1 VTLISADRAAPD
13 LTTVEPATAGP
24 AADPTADPRESPA
37 KKHASRRLR
46 ILIVVLICL
55 SFLPY
60 AAIPLGANTNL
71 PLSSVAAIPVIF
83 AALKTGLLR
92 FRGFLILAILPCVSA
107 YLGILIGYPLG
118 NPKALMIWPAHIIA
132 VCGFAACVVLV
143 SKPFLRR
150 VIAVALLASS
160 FYALAQKVFLDS
172 GSIPFLWIYQTP
184 GYASVQDQ
192 AEIITLYIK
201 RPFGWFPEPSFLAG
215 TIALAIC
222 GIVILGGRLSPRDPL
237 VAGSIVTGCLVLFFT
252 RSGVAVIAMLPLA
265 LALAGRGR
273 KIVTIMMT
281 AVAMPF
287 SIWVAYTVLGDRRG
301 VGNSSWRDRL
311 GSILAS
317 LDYLTQQLGLILT
330 GVGKGSG
337 VFLFKS
343 GHIVPGGLGGT
354 GRMDDLYSV
363 LARLVFELG
372 IPIGIVAVALP
383 SLWLLKGARTQIGPF
398 SAFSVVL
405 VWFLVAT
412 FAITYDSAAWLW
424 ALPGIGLG
432 LKFERDARDAEA
444 RRIPKVGSSIHK
456 VGNVPANVILLRDS
470 AGHHG

>member
-1 VTLISADRAAPD
+1 
-13 LTTVEPATAGP
+13 VET
-24 AADPTADPRESPA
+24 RRV
-37 KKHASRRLR
+37 SRRVR
-46 ILIVVLICL
+46 FLIVFLVCL

-71 PLSSVAAIPVIF
+71 PLSSLVAIPVIF
-83 AALKTGLLR
+83 AGLRTRLLR
-92 FRGFLILAILPCVSA
+92 FRGFLLLAALPCVAA
-107 YLGILIGYPLG
+107 YVGILIGYPMN
-118 NPKALMIWPAHIIA
+118 NPKALIIWPAHIIA
-132 VCGFAACVVLV
+132 VCGFAASVVLV
-143 SKPFLRR
+143 PKTFLRR
-150 VIAVALLASS
+150 VIAAALLVSS
-160 FYALAQKVFLDS
+160 CYALVQKVFLDR
-172 GSIPFLWIYQTP
+172 GSILFPWIYQTP

-192 AEIITLYIK
+192 AQVITMYIK

-237 VAGSIVTGCLVLFFT
+237 VAGSIVTACFVLFLT
-252 RSGVAVIAMLPLA
+252 RSGVAVIALLPLA

-287 SIWVAYTVLGDRRG
+287 SIWVAYTILGDRRG
-301 VGNSSWRDRL
+301 VGNSSWSDRL

-317 LDYLTQQLGLILT
+317 LNYLSEQLGLMLT

-337 VFLFKS
+337 VFLFNS
-343 GHIVPGGLGGT
+343 GRIPTGSMGGT

-372 IPIGIVAVALP
+372 IPIGILAVALP
-383 SLWLLKGARTQIGPF
+383 ALWLLKGARTQVGPF
-398 SAFSVVL
+398 AAFSVVL
-405 VWFLVAT
+405 VWSLVAT
-412 FAITYDSAAWLW
+412 LAITYDSAAWLW

-432 LKFERDARDAEA
+432 LKCKLDPRAAEA
-444 RRIPKVGSSIHK
+444 GRTKVGS
-456 VGNVPANVILLRDS
+456 VPSEVAYLPASDVSR
-470 AGHHG
+470 G